1 MTIEEQILQTLLV
14 LPLEQRVE
22 VRDFAEFLRMR
33 RQSTGQQLETP
44 GRHHDLDEIFGAW
57 SAEEYEQIE
66 GSLQD
71 QRKVDPE
78 LWV

>member
-33 RQSTGQQLETP
+33 RQSTGQQPVTT

-57 SAEEYEQIE
+57 STEEHEQIE

-78 LWV
+78 LWA